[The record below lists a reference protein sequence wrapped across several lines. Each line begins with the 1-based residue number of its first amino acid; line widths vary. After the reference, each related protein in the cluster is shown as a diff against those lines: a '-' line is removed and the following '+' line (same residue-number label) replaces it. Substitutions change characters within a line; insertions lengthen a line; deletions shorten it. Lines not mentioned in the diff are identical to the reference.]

1 VANANSNTV
10 EFKGEGG
17 EQLVAQYDKII
28 QKDKDLHK
36 QLDAGSMSTSR
47 AAETFDDLSESLE
60 QTADAGSTTA
70 LSIGK
75 MVGSFT
81 LFGNIGAAAI
91 TWAAQKALEALSKES
106 REGAEAAAKFSA
118 KSEELAHSIFTV
130 GSEAEGAIP
139 KLNRYG
145 IALAQAEA
153 RKVAFDTRSE
163 VNKAII
169 GALGRG
175 AADSAGGVDYSTE
188 DPANARLKS
197 LLRGYTDATSQTPES
212 IGTLIKSL
220 QDLGVENQGLLVKI
234 DPVVKALYNEKQA
247 LEAAT
252 PKIVTATDALK
263 GFRDGQARSLEL
275 ANMEADARRIATAG
289 DKAYADAKTKLS
301 KVTDTTAEAIEAGA
315 QAERAY
321 AEGVERSKVAIE
333 NAAKARTTGAKA
345 AKDAAADEA
354 REQRRLETFYDRTLA
369 AIRRAEA
376 AKDREAAAQKQREA
390 GFKEY
395 LQDLDLEYE
404 LLGKSAL
411 EREIRL
417 AQLKEERRLY
427 PNGGSL
433 SADQAGEIRT
443 RLTRNDTGTK
453 RVEAEKKAAE
463 EVQKIWEDAAQGVND
478 AWSDFLFDIFDKG
491 KFRFGDFAKS
501 LKSIWARTI
510 ADMIALSTQQSIV
523 QPLFNA
529 MFGGMQGGG
538 TGAAGTMGAFAKIGG
553 GSDSMGSLA
562 DLGDGSGLKVS
573 NGGGFGSLTKSNT
586 SLGGLAG
593 GAMMG
598 MGLGAMT
605 GSGMAGAAGGAIGMA
620 VGGPIG
626 AAIGGLIGGLVGGLF
641 KSTPKSISSYGT
653 SGVTDSMAGGGLDVK
668 IGKDMASGVVRA
680 LRTFSEQLL
689 TGIESD
695 EFLGIVGQRGK
706 KFFFQSQQSDLKS
719 AGKGKYGAVKFDS
732 AEEAIAAAI
741 EAAINSG
748 VVKGLTDA
756 DKKLM
761 RAAGS
766 VEQAMQDVIS
776 SHDFKRELDF
786 QFTGLSNPLAEAQAR
801 LEFEYQ
807 QQLILADKYEADK
820 TKLEAVYAQKRLDLV
835 EQYNQQQNAAL
846 EQSLGGLK
854 DYLFDLT
861 GGSASPLSPTNRL
874 NLAQTRYNDIRKKA
888 LAGDKDAIGQ
898 LQGASQDFLSASRS
912 VFGSTAGFQSSYQNV
927 VATLSQIT
935 GSANPLAAANNNA
948 AAAVNDNT
956 RVQSA
961 YAERAASQRETI
973 ISQNAQLISQ
983 NAALVAVLSRGNAT
997 PTQNGV
1003 VTVGAVDWASI
1014 TQAVASIR

>member
-1 VANANSNTV
+1 MANANSNTV
-10 EFKGEGG
+10 EFKGEGS

-106 REGAEAAAKFSA
+106 REGAEAASKFSA

-145 IALAQAEA
+145 IALAEAQA
-153 RKVAFDTRSE
+153 RKVAFDTRST
-163 VNKAII
+163 VNTAII

-188 DPANARLKS
+188 DPGNARLKS
-197 LLRGYTDATSQTPES
+197 LLRGYTDSTAQTPES
-212 IGTLIKSL
+212 IGNLIKSL
-220 QDLGVENQGLLVKI
+220 QDLGVENKGLLDKI
-234 DPVVKALYNEKQA
+234 DPVVIALYNEKQA

-275 ANMEADARRIATAG
+275 ANMEAGARRIATAG
-289 DKAYADAKTKLS
+289 DKAYADAKVKLA

-315 QAERAY
+315 LAERAY
-321 AEGVERSKVAIE
+321 AEGVERSKVAIDA
-333 NAAKARTTGAKA
+333 AAKARTTGAKA

-354 REQRRLETFYDRTLA
+354 RDQRRLETFYDRTLA
-369 AIRRAEA
+369 AIRRAET

-411 EREIRL
+411 ERDIRL

-427 PNGGSL
+427 PDGGSL
-433 SADQAGEIRT
+433 TPGQAGAIRSG
-443 RLTRNDTGTK
+443 LTRNDGK
-453 RVEAEKKAAE
+453 QKEVEAAKKAAD
-463 EVQKIWEDAAQGVND
+463 EVEAIWTNAAQGVNN

-491 KFRFGDFAKS
+491 KLSFKSFANS
-501 LKSIWARTI
+501 LKSTWARAI

-573 NGGGFGSLTKSNT
+573 NGGGFGSLTTGNT

-605 GSGMAGAAGGAIGMA
+605 GSGKVGAAGGAIGMA

-626 AAIGGLIGGLVGGLF
+626 AAIGGLIGGLLGGLF

-653 SGVTDSMAGGGLDVK
+653 GGVIDSMASGGLDVK
-668 IGKDMASGVVRA
+668 IGKDMANGVVRA
-680 LRTFSEQLL
+680 LKTFAEQLA
-689 TGIESD
+689 TGIETD

-706 KFFFQSQQSDLKS
+706 KFFFQAQETELKV
-719 AGKGKYGAVKFDS
+719 AGKKKYGAEKFDS

-761 RAAGS
+761 RAATS
-766 VEQAMQDVIS
+766 VQEAMADVVS
-776 SHDFKRELDF
+776 SHNFKRELGF

-807 QQLILADKYEADK
+807 QQLILAEKYEADK
-820 TKLEAVYAQKRLDLV
+820 TQLEAVYAKKRLDLV
-835 EQYNQQQNAAL
+835 TQYNDQQY
-846 EQSLGGLK
+846 SGLK
-854 DYLFDLT
+854 SFLT
-861 GGSASPLSPTNRL
+861 SITAGSSSPLSPTNQL
-874 NLAQTRYNDIRKKA
+874 NLAQSNYNSIKSRA

-912 VFGSTAGFQSSYQNV
+912 VFGSASGFQTNYQNV

-935 GSANPLAAANNNA
+935 GSANPLGAANNNA

-956 RVQSA
+956 RVQAA
-961 YAERAASQRETI
+961 YAERAATQRSDTNAKLDTV
-973 ISQNAQLISQ
+973 ISLL
-983 NAALVAVLSRGNAT
+983 AASANRGSMA

-1003 VTVGAVDWASI
+1003 TQVGTVDWASI